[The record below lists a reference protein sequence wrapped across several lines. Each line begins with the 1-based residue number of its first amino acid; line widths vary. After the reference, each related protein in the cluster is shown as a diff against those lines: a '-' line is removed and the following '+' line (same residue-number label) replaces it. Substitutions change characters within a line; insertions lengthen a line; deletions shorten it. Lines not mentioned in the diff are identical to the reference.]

1 MADLR
6 KPQRVSPSRAA
17 DPAPAPR
24 RNRWQRGAG
33 SWQRLTAHLQPL
45 IRHWKS
51 LRRRQKWLSACAA
64 VVLVVLSTVY
74 AASSLGGSPVTSVK
88 DGSSRPLGTADPAI
102 KHFTPAHRSSSSDTP
117 EAAAAAM
124 RVPQAL
130 ATALAKWDSGP
141 GGTALAQVSGDL
153 GAATQASGI
162 RLFGPMLQACSSLA
176 TAVTAAKSGPSI
188 PDAGMRGLYSRA
200 LDKLA
205 TAAQECHAGLSQYPT
220 EDEGLQT
227 RANPTIVHQA
237 DLELA
242 AGAKSLYQATVEIN
256 AVRSHART

>member
-6 KPQRVSPSRAA
+6 KPQRVSPSRAVHQ
-17 DPAPAPR
+17 APAPS
-24 RNRWQRGAG
+24 RNRWQRGAD
-33 SWQRLTAHLQPL
+33 SWQWLTAHLQPL
-45 IRHWKS
+45 IRRWKS
-51 LRRRQKWLSACAA
+51 LRRRQKWLAACAA
-64 VVLVVLSTVY
+64 AVLVVLSTVY
-74 AASSLGGSPVTSVK
+74 AASSLGGSPASSVR
-88 DGSSRPLGTADPAI
+88 DGTSRPLGTADPAI

-117 EAAAAAM
+117 EAAVAAM

-130 ATALAKWDSGP
+130 ATALEKWDAGP
-141 GGTALAQVSGDL
+141 GGPGLAQVSDDL
-153 GAATQASGI
+153 GAATQASGV
-162 RLFGPMLQACSSLA
+162 RLYGPMLQACSSLA
-176 TAVTAAKSGPSI
+176 TAVTAAKSGPPI
-188 PDAGMRGLYSRA
+188 PGAGMRGLYSRA

-205 TAAQECHAGLSQYPT
+205 TAAKECQAGLSQYPT

-256 AVRSHART
+256 AVRSRART